1 MLTLLSSLR
10 GLLTILHAYLIA
22 DFVHSKPPGRK
33 MVSVTVTVKKM
44 SSDFFPLQVTSDI
57 NVYASIFSD
66 LGKFIKDTKW
76 IVKFNI
82 SIFLSHIFYVVWVP
96 CVLCVWKPPIWA
108 DLSLHPVVHSLHHTL
123 YWVPQCLIFSPSLS
137 DFNKWVFN

>member
-1 MLTLLSSLR
+1 MMMLTLLSSLR

-33 MVSVTVTVKKM
+33 MVSVMVTVKKM

-82 SIFLSHIFYVVWVP
+82 SIFLSHIFYVN
-96 CVLCVWKPPIWA
+96 
-108 DLSLHPVVHSLHHTL
+108 
-123 YWVPQCLIFSPSLS
+123 IFSFWLEGRTDCCFFLWLKMYDKLISAFTFSSFILFPRRFL
-137 DFNKWVFN
+137 KGKT